1 MSNNNNNKNLTSMN
15 EQRAYFEV
23 LPLQMLSESSGGNG
37 DVEDMCT

>member
-15 EQRAYFEV
+15 EQQAYFEV
-23 LPLQMLSESSGGNG
+23 LPLQMLSEYSGGNG